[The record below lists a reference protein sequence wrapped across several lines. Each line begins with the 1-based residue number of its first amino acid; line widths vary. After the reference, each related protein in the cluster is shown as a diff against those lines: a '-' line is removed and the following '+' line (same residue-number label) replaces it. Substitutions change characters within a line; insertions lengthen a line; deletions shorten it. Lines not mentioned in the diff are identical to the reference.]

1 MGDWR
6 SKIKKYYKGPSKKKT
21 PAPSKTP
28 AKKTPSKRTPQPKV
42 PDYLSFGKTKQPQSI
57 DPRYLPQSQASPV
70 PDYTSFGKKKQPQS
84 MAPATQ
90 KSTSFA
96 SKATGFVKKVASSF
110 MGGVE
115 RVQDI
120 VDQPGAREAR
130 EKMRT
135 QGYSSLTPE
144 EQRAATDISG
154 RVLIGGASIIKL
166 NGDLAKVAIQR
177 AAARASKQAVSNIG
191 KIPHTAKGYAA
202 NTKTTKQ
209 LSNVFTQIGS
219 KIGLPIQMA
228 STIATMAMGIYGMK
242 ILAGFVGTEENIQTA
257 DFSLRNA
264 AQIGQ
269 DTGNWTL
276 YDEMIAHK
284 EIILSEEY
292 QKEIKEGIPGPGTL
306 KAIDNYAE
314 TSRLKLVIDKEWAEN
329 ERLKQEEGMTDDEK
343 WAMIKEKEVTQ
354 EKEMIDYYN
363 SERIR
368 LLELE
373 RQARVDQRND
383 DAAFWANQ
391 REIQRKKEEEDRQA
405 IADFWNAYHK
415 TAAKNQED
423 SRPSKLNFGLL

>member
-6 SKIKKYYKGPSKKKT
+6 SKIKKYHSYKAPTKKKT
-21 PAPSKTP
+21 PAPSK
-28 AKKTPSKRTPQPKV
+28 APSKSSPSAPQSKV
-42 PDYLSFGKTKQPQSI
+42 PDYLSFGQTKQPQSI
-57 DPRYLPQSQASPV
+57 DPRYLPQSQAPPSV
-70 PDYTSFGKKKQPQS
+70 PDYTSFGTTQQPQS
-84 MAPATQ
+84 MAPAPQ
-90 KSTSFA
+90 AQSFT

-110 MGGVE
+110 TAGVE

-120 VDQPGAREAR
+120 VDQPGARAAR
-130 EKMRT
+130 EKMSA
-135 QGYSSLTPE
+135 QGYSSLTPA

-166 NGDLAKVAIQR
+166 KGDLAKVAIQR

-209 LSNVFTQIGS
+209 LTNVFTQIGS

-228 STIATMAMGIYGMK
+228 STVATMAMGIYGMK

-284 EIILSEEY
+284 EIILSDEY

-306 KAIDNYAE
+306 KAIDGYAE

-329 ERLKQEEGMTDDEK
+329 ERLKQEEGLTDDEK

-368 LLELE
+368 MLELE

-383 DAAFWANQ
+383 DAAFWAQ
-391 REIQRKKEEEDRQA
+391 QQEQQLKREAEDRQA